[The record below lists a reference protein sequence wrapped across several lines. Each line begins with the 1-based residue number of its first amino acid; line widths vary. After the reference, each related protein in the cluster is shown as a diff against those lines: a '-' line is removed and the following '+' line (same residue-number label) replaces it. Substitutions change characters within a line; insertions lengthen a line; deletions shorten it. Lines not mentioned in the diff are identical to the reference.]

1 MSAKLP
7 LIGFG
12 IAVLLG
18 ACDAPATSDEPPL
31 NDDFTPVYNGI
42 QRDLLDVDLV
52 NMRVTMTGALNNDD
66 VAAYAECA
74 IAQYALK
81 RGYGFARHIRTN
93 VTIDAGIWAADAVYT
108 ISATLPQ
115 GLRTIDA
122 EITVQNCATLG
133 IPTV

>member
-1 MSAKLP
+1 MTPKFF
-7 LIGFG
+7 LIGLG
-12 IAVLLG
+12 VAVLLG
-18 ACDAPATSDEPPL
+18 ACDAPTTSEEPPL
-31 NDDFTPVYNGI
+31 DDDFSPVYNGI

-52 NMRVTMTGALNNDD
+52 NMRVTMIGARYNDD

-74 IAQYALK
+74 VAQYALK